1 MELFWIRSQ
10 PGMSGSEQMKG
21 CFLAGRE
28 LCERG
33 GGGGGQGERVFFWQC
48 SGGRLE
54 VVGMKNGNSYHIN
67 TKLL

>member
-33 GGGGGQGERVFFWQC
+33 GGGGGARGKGFFLAVLGWQTR
-48 SGGRLE
+48 SGGDE
-54 VVGMKNGNSYHIN
+54 EWK
-67 TKLL
+67 